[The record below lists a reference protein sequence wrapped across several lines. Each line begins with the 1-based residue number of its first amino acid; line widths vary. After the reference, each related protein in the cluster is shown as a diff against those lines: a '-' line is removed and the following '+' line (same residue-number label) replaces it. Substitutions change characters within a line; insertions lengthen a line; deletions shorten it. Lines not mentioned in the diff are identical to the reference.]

1 MGTAQINKR
10 DSSVDPPRSGSP
22 VGLIVVDDSLAFRRA
37 ISVALSRDPRVRLL
51 GVAEDGRGA
60 LELLAECEPDVA
72 LVDLR
77 MPGIAGADLI
87 RTMAARFPGVRAV
100 ALTVSEGEEDL
111 SGALRAGARG
121 YVLKSAGREDV
132 VRAALAAARG
142 ESWLSGPMAAKLIDT
157 YSALPAIRLRDA
169 VQDPLLSPR
178 ERSVLSYMAAG
189 MKNRDIAAALG
200 VAETTVKTHVKT
212 ILAKLG
218 AASRSEAAAI
228 AWRSGLAESEA
239 ELREGSG

>member
-1 MGTAQINKR
+1 VRVENKR
-10 DSSVDPPRSGSP
+10 PATDLRRSGHP
-22 VGLIVVDDSLAFRRA
+22 VGVIVIDDSLAFRRA

-51 GVAEDGRGA
+51 GIAEDGRRA
-60 LELLAECEPDVA
+60 LELLGECRPEVA

-77 MPGIAGADLI
+77 MPGIRGADLI
-87 RTMAARFPGVRAV
+87 RTMAARFPDTHAV
-100 ALTVSEGEEDL
+100 ALTVSESEEDL

-142 ESWLSGPMAAKLIDT
+142 ESWLSGPMAAKLVDSYT
-157 YSALPAIRLRDA
+157 ALPAIRIRDA
-169 VQDPLLSPR
+169 VRDPLLSPR
-178 ERSVLSYMAAG
+178 ERSVLSYMAVG
-189 MKNRDIAAALG
+189 MKNRDIAAALR
-200 VAETTVKTHVKT
+200 VAETTVKTHVKS

-228 AWRSGLAESEA
+228 AWRTGLADSED
-239 ELREGSG
+239 RRR